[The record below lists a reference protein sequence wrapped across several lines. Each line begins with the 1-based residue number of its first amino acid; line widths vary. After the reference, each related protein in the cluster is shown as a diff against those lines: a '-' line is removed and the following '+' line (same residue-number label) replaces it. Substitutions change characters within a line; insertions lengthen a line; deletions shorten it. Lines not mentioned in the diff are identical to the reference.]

1 LHLKPRSEM
10 NKLLWSFTIPV
21 LLLVAMIVV
30 AYLVYGVVNSNNN
43 AEHTKKLLIEQ
54 SVRSYQSF
62 GVNFQNL
69 TKLSPELLNQF
80 NKDIVKAAYGGDP
93 KPLYGLTKYLM
104 LLTNPAKYVVVIE
117 NGKIVDSAAAYGTT
131 VDEKELPTTMPEKG
145 YLILDN
151 FGGQKGTFLD
161 LFSAIDLA
169 KLGISAKFEVSF
181 IIDFTEQ
188 VKQIDEYFQNQ
199 KRDTIIGL
207 VITGIIALILFGLLS
222 IFWLRYLINKHI
234 RKPVEEL
241 NTMAQDISEGTFEG
255 EVAVDE
261 NSDFAALQGL
271 LKSGQLILRKMDEK
285 M

>member
-169 KLGISAKFEVSF
+169 KLGIQAKFEVSF